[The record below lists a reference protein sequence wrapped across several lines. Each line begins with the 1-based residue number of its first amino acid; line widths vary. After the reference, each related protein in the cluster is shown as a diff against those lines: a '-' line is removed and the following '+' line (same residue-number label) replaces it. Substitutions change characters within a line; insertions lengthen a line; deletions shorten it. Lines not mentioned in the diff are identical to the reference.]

1 MAALTLSDIP
11 SNINTY
17 ERLLVWTAQC
27 CQSIANGQQV
37 GVIVNQAAQPT
48 AQVQVAVTADNVDRF
63 IVTAYLPLD
72 RDSLND
78 ADAKTWMAAEDI
90 SENAPHAN
98 LLSN

>member
-1 MAALTLSDIP
+1 MAALTLSNIP
-11 SNINTY
+11 SDINTY
-17 ERLLVWTAQC
+17 ERLLVWAAQC

-63 IVTAYLPLD
+63 IITSYISLD
-72 RDSLND
+72 RDSLNS
-78 ADAKTWMAAEDI
+78 ADAKTWMAANDI
-90 SENAPHAN
+90 SANAPHEN